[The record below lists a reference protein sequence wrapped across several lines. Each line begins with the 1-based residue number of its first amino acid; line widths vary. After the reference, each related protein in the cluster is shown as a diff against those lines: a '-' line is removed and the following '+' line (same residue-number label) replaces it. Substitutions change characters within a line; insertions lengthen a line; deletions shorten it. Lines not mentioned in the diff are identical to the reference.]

1 MKVAHR
7 NKAIDEKIEHKPQE
21 LLAEA
26 KTAEAEENNEQAIR
40 LYEQIVKADD
50 LNEFAYNRL
59 MVLYRKEKDH
69 AKEIKL
75 IDKGIAAFQKHYK
88 SSTKHNRTI
97 ASVSEKLNK
106 AFGLTDKKGNQ
117 LYDPEPI
124 GKWKKR
130 RAVAE
135 KRLK

>member
-7 NKAIDEKIEHKPQE
+7 NKAIDEPIEHKPQE
-21 LLAEA
+21 WLAEA
-26 KTAEAEENNEQAIR
+26 KIAEAKDDVEEAIK
-40 LYEQIVKADD
+40 LYEQVVKADD

-59 MVLYRKEKDH
+59 MVLYRKEKNY

-130 RAVAE
+130 RVVAE
-135 KRLK
+135 KRVK